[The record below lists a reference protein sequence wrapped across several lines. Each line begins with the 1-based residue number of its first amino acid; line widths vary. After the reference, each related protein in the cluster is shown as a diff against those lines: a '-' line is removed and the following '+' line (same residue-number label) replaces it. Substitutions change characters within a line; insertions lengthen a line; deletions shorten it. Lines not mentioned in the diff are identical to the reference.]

1 MGRELKCPICL
12 SLLNSAV
19 SLTCNHVFCNLCI
32 EKSMKF
38 VSSCPVCKVPY
49 RRREVRPAPH
59 MDTLVSI
66 YKNMEV
72 ASGFKIF
79 VTQTGP
85 SAKLSDEDNLAGG
98 SRICGRQK
106 SDRTCQAILENQRR
120 CKGKRSKLSLNIDHE
135 NSSLDPVKP
144 SFPTK
149 KRVQVPQ
156 YPPPSDTPVQPR
168 TFESGCVEITKVQLE
183 KNSVGLKEK
192 PAVNEKG
199 EPVFTPFFWLRDDED
214 VEKLTQQTDG
224 GDNMDTPPN
233 APCFSDIKDSA
244 DEIPTKVVPERETN
258 TSCNDVNCFDS
269 EMFEW
274 TQRPCSPEL
283 CSKPMETQVS
293 DTDEFDGIQV
303 KDCKLST
310 QAVTTNGKHGMERM
324 ENVVSKQRTDNVEV
338 SSAALSP
345 PKIADANTDDRMR
358 NSNKRG
364 RKVSERTKKK
374 QAKRI
379 MNEALLVQVDLEK
392 VTERTIHE
400 KIHNN
405 KVTSLDLSKKTHKRG
420 KKVMFHH
427 TAVECAPEKV
437 SAISTGA
444 NSLNLD
450 NKTMITDLSGSLSD
464 QKESIIKTIA
474 RVQKD
479 HPKRSRI
486 KTAINSK
493 CVRELRCSKKLKI
506 SPFDVSK
513 DNLVNGVQ
521 DGCDG
526 VSAKNTRPF
535 GKLQFNSE
543 VRGIQDSTELEKVL
557 PALDGAVLRRC
568 ETVPK
573 KIQCAFCH
581 STEDCEASG
590 DMVHYLNGKPVSAD
604 YNGGS
609 KVIHAHRNCTEWAPN
624 IYFEDDN
631 AINLE
636 AELARSRRI
645 KCCCCDVRGAAL
657 GCYENSCRKSF
668 HVPCAKLIAECRWD
682 NDNFVMLCPL
692 HASSKLPNE
701 MSGSQIK
708 RKNNCIPKLYSTSD
722 DLDIID
728 RCILPMNRAPNIYF
742 EDDNAINLEAELA
755 RSRRI
760 KCCCCDVRGAALG
773 CYENSCRKSFHV
785 PCAKLIAE
793 CRWDNDNFVMLCPLH
808 ASSKLPNEMSGSQI
822 KRKNNCIPKR
832 PFTVQQLQVAVK
844 HASSACQRWI
854 SSGSCGKLVLCC
866 SALKNEDKEI
876 VSEFERFSG
885 AKVLKNWDSSVTHVI
900 ASTDENGACRRTLKI
915 LMGILEGKW
924 ILSIEW
930 IKACMMAMKPV
941 DEQLYEIGLD
951 VHGIRDGP
959 RIGRLRV
966 LNKQQKLFDGCKFYF
981 TGEFVPSYK
990 RYLHDLIIVA
1000 GGTVLQR
1007 KPIPSNQES
1016 MPFRNPTSS
1025 TFIIYS
1031 LESPDKCDPNTRN
1044 LIFSQR
1050 RLDAEALASSTEAIA
1065 ASNSWVL
1072 NSIAACKLQYLP
1084 K

>member
-1 MGRELKCPICL
+1 MADSSHLERMGRELKCPICL

-49 RRREVRPAPH
+49 RRREIRPAPH

-106 SDRTCQAILENQRR
+106 SDRTCQEILENQRR

-156 YPPPSDTPVQPR
+156 YPPPSDTPVQLR
-168 TFESGCVEITKVQLE
+168 TFESGCVEIAKVQPE

-192 PAVNEKG
+192 HAVNEKG

-244 DEIPTKVVPERETN
+244 DEIPTKVVPEGGTN
-258 TSCNDVNCFDS
+258 TSCNDVNYFDS

-283 CSKPMETQVS
+283 CSKPMKTQVP
-293 DTDEFDGIQV
+293 DIDEFDGIQV

-310 QAVTTNGKHGMERM
+310 QAVTTNGKHGMEKM

-338 SSAALSP
+338 SSAALSS
-345 PKIADANTDDRMR
+345 PKIVDTNTDDRMR

-379 MNEALLVQVDLEK
+379 MNEALRVQVDLEK

-400 KIHNN
+400 KVHNN

-420 KKVMFHH
+420 KKVMFHY
-427 TAVECAPEKV
+427 TAVERGPEKV
-437 SAISTGA
+437 SALSTGA

-450 NKTMITDLSGSLSD
+450 NKTMITDLPGSSSD

-474 RVQKD
+474 RVQRD

-486 KTAINSK
+486 KTTINSK

-543 VRGIQDSTELEKVL
+543 VRDLEDSTELDKVL
-557 PALDGAVLRRC
+557 PALDGAVLRKC

-624 IYFEDDN
+624 IYFEDEN

-701 MSGSQIK
+701 MSGSQMK
-708 RKNNCIPKLYSTSD
+708 RKNN
-722 DLDIID
+722 
-728 RCILPMNRAPNIYF
+728 
-742 EDDNAINLEAELA
+742 
-755 RSRRI
+755 
-760 KCCCCDVRGAALG
+760 G
-773 CYENSCRKSFHV
+773 
-785 PCAKLIAE
+785 
-793 CRWDNDNFVMLCPLH
+793 
-808 ASSKLPNEMSGSQI
+808 
-822 KRKNNCIPKR
+822 IPKR
-832 PFTVQQLQVAVK
+832 PLTVQQPEVAVK

-854 SSGSCGKLVLCC
+854 SSGSCGKLFLCC

-959 RIGRLRV
+959 RIGRSRV

-1007 KPIPSNQES
+1007 KPIPSNQEC
-1016 MPFRNPTSS
+1016 MPFGNPTSS

>member
-1 MGRELKCPICL
+1 MADSSHLERMGKELKCPIWFGAVDNDIGIFCSL
-12 SLLNSAV
+12 SLLNTAV
-19 SLTCNHVFCNLCI
+19 SLTCNHVFCNIFWCAEI
-32 EKSMKF
+32 
-38 VSSCPVCKVPY
+38 
-49 RRREVRPAPH
+49 RPAPH

-106 SDRTCQAILENQRR
+106 SDRTCQEILENQRR
-120 CKGKRSKLSLNIDHE
+120 CKGKRSKLSLNTDHE
-135 NSSLDPVKP
+135 NSSIDPVKP

-156 YPPPSDTPVQPR
+156 YPPSSDTPVQPR

-283 CSKPMETQVS
+283 CSKPMETQVP

-427 TAVECAPEKV
+427 TAVERGPEKV
-437 SAISTGA
+437 SALSTGA

-450 NKTMITDLSGSLSD
+450 NKTMITDLPGSSSD

-486 KTAINSK
+486 KTPINSK

-506 SPFDVSK
+506 SRFDVSK

-543 VRGIQDSTELEKVL
+543 VREIFRIPQNWRRFFLPWTERYCVNVRQFPRKSSVRSVILQ
-557 PALDGAVLRRC
+557 
-568 ETVPK
+568 
-573 KIQCAFCH
+573 KILVSLACKPIFQ
-581 STEDCEASG
+581 ASG

-657 GCYENSCRKSF
+657 GCYEKSCRKSF

-682 NDNFVMLCPL
+682 NDNFVMFCPL

-701 MSGSQIK
+701 I
-708 RKNNCIPKLYSTSD
+708 
-722 DLDIID
+722 
-728 RCILPMNRAPNIYF
+728 
-742 EDDNAINLEAELA
+742 
-755 RSRRI
+755 
-760 KCCCCDVRGAALG
+760 
-773 CYENSCRKSFHV
+773 
-785 PCAKLIAE
+785 
-793 CRWDNDNFVMLCPLH
+793 
-808 ASSKLPNEMSGSQI
+808 
-822 KRKNNCIPKR
+822 
-832 PFTVQQLQVAVK
+832 PFTVQQPEVAVK

-959 RIGRLRV
+959 RIGRSRV

-1016 MPFRNPTSS
+1016 MPFGNPTSS